1 MAKATKRKSK
11 PSQASDRE
19 QLLALLREKL
29 THRVFW
35 QGIVHHNT
43 GCNDE
48 RTWADRKWAFASGW
62 ELRGIEQEAEKY
74 RQEARQH
81 TAWADGR
88 LRALNA
94 LLTDYG
100 NCWGLL
106 EKVAP
111 QLLARL
117 PHVDR
122 DSIPTIDPTKY
133 AQQMADVLGA
143 LLTDKKDVD
152 AIDDESA
159 YVSAVELWPE
169 RFSTYKK
176 FTAWLGRH
184 PEVANKSERQRLK
197 IHAGQFITAW
207 NAEVNRALDTD
218 STVVESVVAGIERR
232 KADVDARKPARRVS
246 GK

>member
-1 MAKATKRKSK
+1 MTSALGPIENGRSLPVGNCGASSKKRKSIGK
-11 PSQASDRE
+11 
-19 QLLALLREKL
+19 K
-29 THRVFW
+29 
-35 QGIVHHNT
+35 
-43 GCNDE
+43 
-48 RTWADRKWAFASGW
+48 
-62 ELRGIEQEAEKY
+62 RGNIPPGQ
-74 RQEARQH
+74 
-81 TAWADGR
+81 TVVS
-88 LRALNA
+88 ALNA

-207 NAEVNRALDTD
+207 NAEVNRASIQIQQWLNPWLPA
-218 STVVESVVAGIERR
+218 SN
-232 KADVDARKPARRVS
+232 DARQTSMLENLHVEYRESSPLLPCLLSDRARFLRFSCGFPAYLLP
-246 GK
+246 